1 MESISYITC
10 THNKNILEKCLLQS
24 LILKDDD
31 ELIVVENAKSIAEGY
46 NTGID
51 RAKNKIKCFI
61 HHDLIVTNTILLRM
75 NLIAYCIDDI
85 GMVGVVGSQTDA
97 APWWEGQCVGSVVDS
112 RNGILYFSDGKEFCL
127 HLDGLMLATYQDV
140 RFDESIPGFH
150 FYDQDICKQMEKQG
164 KKNFCVKDGYRMVTH
179 FTNGPNNIAQINGY
193 EEAME
198 VYKEKWAS

>member
-1 MESISYITC
+1 
-10 THNKNILEKCLLQS
+10 
-24 LILKDDD
+24 
-31 ELIVVENAKSIAEGY
+31 
-46 NTGID
+46 
-51 RAKNKIKCFI
+51 
-61 HHDLIVTNTILLRM
+61 
-75 NLIAYCIDDI
+75 
-85 GMVGVVGSQTDA
+85 MVGVIGSVTDA
-97 APWWEGQCVGSVVDS
+97 APWWDGQCVGSVVDS

-193 EEAME
+193 AEAME
-198 VYKEKWAS
+198 IYKQKWAS